1 MSGVLWLS
9 SRAQTCDRSTL
20 RSWLGGSRTI
30 AAAAAA
36 PRIPAFVCSGYR
48 EDLTMIDSS
57 KKQPG
62 FPEILSTGDL
72 EALKDKECLDL
83 NSQKSLKEVLQ
94 LRLQQRRTREQLVD
108 QGIMPP
114 LKSPAAFHEQIK
126 SLERARTEN
135 FLKHKIRSRPER
147 SELVRM
153 HILEETRM
161 VYNEDIPSQTQSCP
175 IPPIKTM
182 WCYEE
187 TLAEP
192 SLQATQMKL
201 KRARLADDLNE
212 KIAQRPGPMEL
223 VVKNILPVDS
233 SVKEAIQGEDDLT
246 ENTDAFSF
254 DEDSS
259 DALSPEQ
266 PASQESQG
274 SAASPGEVKI
284 SESASPISNTKILSP
299 VINSAVPEFFKPA
312 LTPDPPTRAAV
323 PNVILKPGPALVK
336 QSQPKNS
343 NEKSRSKKSKE
354 PKPRVKKLKYHQ
366 YIPPDQKGE
375 KNEPEMDSNYARLL
389 QQQQLFLQL
398 QILSQQQQHYNYQTI
413 LPAPLKSLNDK
424 PNNGNTATNNVNN
437 NTASVQNTV
446 SRQNN
451 VQFKKAGPLPSN
463 LDDMKVAEL
472 KLELKIRGLPVSGT
486 KTDLIERLKPY
497 QDLNNNGVTAN
508 TSAPVATTA
517 TTASTG
523 SGATEDAT
531 ITFTAATFSSSAQN
545 MNIETASSTNG
556 SSQAS
561 VDAMNSPLPMSPTP
575 SEQSNFSTEDTNMTD
590 TFAEIMTMMSPSQ
603 FMNASPIRVGINED
617 SIGATSVGTT
627 NMDLDAA
634 EKDRKLQ
641 EKEKQI
647 EELKRKLEQEQKL
660 VEVLKMQLEVEKRGQ
675 QQPCSNILV
684 NVDHQK
690 HFSANIKEENSMSD
704 CQNSTPAI
712 LSGHLIGQPTVTT
725 GGQSILAN
733 NAVVIKHEVPNP
745 EHQNI
750 IQQFYVT
757 SQRPQ
762 QGVVAQSQ
770 ALLTTPTA
778 QILLPVSI
786 KTTNAMQLS
795 VVQPQPASTAQPP
808 VLTTTAATLV
818 QAPSSSQKPSAPA
831 AQDKFTT
838 HALNKNQQTRKVCA
852 PTTSNN
858 VFSYPQ
864 NPPTKVSPLFNASVS
879 TSPQQTRPQ
888 QAAPVQNGPSPVQE
902 SNSTS
907 PSQQYAVRHSLF
919 NNSSAKSKDPPR
931 YEEAIKQVM
940 NAHSQQMD
948 DLFDILIKSGGER
961 GSTQQTPVTWLNQG
975 KNHCDWLENFNWT
988 ADKISPLVK
997 EEPSPISKMRPATA
1011 SVTTMPV
1018 NTVVSRPPPQIHV
1031 APPLSLEPTN
1041 SLSISLESQLEA
1053 FLDGT
1058 LPSGA
1063 NIPHLDSHSD
1073 GRDTFSLID
1082 DLNNDLLQHH
1092 SILDHDQTPM
1102 ETTET
1107 PFTANS
1113 CLSLDLQDTN
1123 LDNMEWLDITMPNS
1137 ASSLTPLGSNIQ
1149 SMFST
1154 DFLDT
1159 NDLQLQWE

>member
-1 MSGVLWLS
+1 
-9 SRAQTCDRSTL
+9 
-20 RSWLGGSRTI
+20 
-30 AAAAAA
+30 
-36 PRIPAFVCSGYR
+36 
-48 EDLTMIDSS
+48 MIDSS

-153 HILEETRM
+153 HILEET
-161 VYNEDIPSQTQSCP
+161 
-175 IPPIKTM
+175 
-182 WCYEE
+182 
-187 TLAEP
+187 LAEP

-233 SVKEAIQGEDDLT
+233 SVKEAIQDQNDLT
-246 ENTDAFSF
+246 ENTDTFSF

-274 SAASPGEVKI
+274 SAASPGEVKA

-312 LTPDPPTRAAV
+312 LTPDPPTRAVV
-323 PNVILKPGPALVK
+323 PNIILKPGPSLVK
-336 QSQPKNS
+336 QSQPKNT

-424 PNNGNTATNNVNN
+424 PNNGNTAANNVNN

-446 SRQNN
+446 GRQNS

-472 KLELKIRGLPVSGT
+472 KMELKIRGLPVSGT

-508 TSAPVATTA
+508 TSTVTTTA
-517 TTASTG
+517 TSASTG

-617 SIGATSVGTT
+617 SIGATSVSTT
-627 NMDLDAA
+627 SMDLDAA

-675 QQPCSNILV
+675 QQPCSKILV
-684 NVDHQK
+684 NVDQK
-690 HFSANIKEENSMSD
+690 HFTANIKEENSMSD

-762 QGVVAQSQ
+762 QAVVAQSQ

-795 VVQPQPASTAQPP
+795 VVQPQPASTAQP
-808 VLTTTAATLV
+808 VLTTTAPALV
-818 QAPSSSQKPSAPA
+818 QAPSSQKPSAPA

-864 NPPTKVSPLFNASVS
+864 NPVTKVPPLFNASVS
-879 TSPQQTRPQ
+879 TTSQQTRTQ
-888 QAAPVQNGPSPVQE
+888 QAAPVQNGPSTVQE

-907 PSQQYAVRHSLF
+907 PSQQYVRHSLF

-948 DLFDILIKSGGER
+948 DLFDILIKSGE
-961 GSTQQTPVTWLNQG
+961 
-975 KNHCDWLENFNWT
+975 
-988 ADKISPLVK
+988 ISPLVK

-1092 SILDHDQTPM
+1092 SILDHDPTPM

-1137 ASSLTPLGSNIQ
+1137 ASSLTPLGSTIQ

>member
-1 MSGVLWLS
+1 MDHQMTQDEEVGSSLHLVPSPQSEAVAHDFQELS
-9 SRAQTCDRSTL
+9 LQSVQQL
-20 RSWLGGSRTI
+20 
-30 AAAAAA
+30 
-36 PRIPAFVCSGYR
+36 PP
-48 EDLTMIDSS
+48 
-57 KKQPG
+57 
-62 FPEILSTGDL
+62 
-72 EALKDKECLDL
+72 
-83 NSQKSLKEVLQ
+83 LKERKNVLQ

-153 HILEETRM
+153 HILEET
-161 VYNEDIPSQTQSCP
+161 
-175 IPPIKTM
+175 
-182 WCYEE
+182 
-187 TLAEP
+187 LAEP

-223 VVKNILPVDS
+223 VEKNILPVDS
-233 SVKEAIQGEDDLT
+233 SVKEAIQGQNDLT

-274 SAASPGEVKI
+274 SAASPGEVKA

-323 PNVILKPGPALVK
+323 PNIILKPGPALVK
-336 QSQPKNS
+336 QSQPKNT

-446 SRQNN
+446 SRQNS

-472 KLELKIRGLPVSGT
+472 KMELKIRGLPVSGT

-508 TSAPVATTA
+508 TSTVATPA
-517 TTASTG
+517 TSASTG

-617 SIGATSVGTT
+617 SIGATSVSTT
-627 NMDLDAA
+627 SMDLDAA

-675 QQPCSNILV
+675 QQPCSKILV
-684 NVDHQK
+684 NVDQK
-690 HFSANIKEENSMSD
+690 HFTANIKEENSMSD

-762 QGVVAQSQ
+762 QAVVAQSQ

-808 VLTTTAATLV
+808 VLTTSAPALV
-818 QAPSSSQKPSAPA
+818 QAPSSQKPSAPA

-864 NPPTKVSPLFNASVS
+864 NPVTKVPPLFNASVS
-879 TSPQQTRPQ
+879 TTSQQTRTQ
-888 QAAPVQNGPSPVQE
+888 QAAPVQNGPSTVQE

-907 PSQQYAVRHSLF
+907 PSQQYVRHSLF

-948 DLFDILIKSGGER
+948 DLFDILIKSGE
-961 GSTQQTPVTWLNQG
+961 
-975 KNHCDWLENFNWT
+975 
-988 ADKISPLVK
+988 ISPLVK

-1063 NIPHLDSHSD
+1063 NIPHLDSHND

-1092 SILDHDQTPM
+1092 SILDHDPTPM

-1107 PFTANS
+1107 TFTANS

-1137 ASSLTPLGSNIQ
+1137 ASSLTPLGSTIQ